1 MTTHSSILAQ
11 SRGAWQATV
20 HGVAE
25 LDTTEQPTHT
35 HTCTYMF
42 GFIAYSNNFK
52 IKYLIVKKELLLP
65 ESKSFE
71 SSQCCLISQ

>member
-1 MTTHSSILAQ
+1 
-11 SRGAWQATV
+11 
-20 HGVAE
+20 
-25 LDTTEQPTHT
+25 
-35 HTCTYMF
+35 MF

-65 ESKSFE
+65 ESKFFE